1 MTMLAGGPALA
12 RAPSTGT
19 VLIRQARAEVMK
31 IRTTNTWW
39 LFLGGVVVFTAAGA
53 VDQRRQP
60 ALRAVPAAWRDGRG
74 PEGPGHRPGRPGPH
88 ARGAGRDRHDQM
100 MTAGQFFGVL
110 FAMLIG
116 VLTMTNEVAYQTAT
130 ATFLANPR
138 RAVVIVA
145 KLAAAAGFGALFW
158 LVSTVIDAVVTPVYL
173 HSQHISY
180 PLAGWTVTRSVL
192 LNLLAYVMW
201 AVFGLGLGTLVRS
214 QLAAVITGLAS
225 YLVGYAAVEIIFHLI
240 YAVYRHGWVLGA
252 VVIAPAVA
260 SKVMI
265 TPGRAFPHAPPQW
278 AGLLVMAGYAA
289 AFGVIGVAVTRQ
301 RDVT

>member
-1 MTMLAGGPALA
+1 VTTLAGGPALA

-19 VLIRQARAEVMK
+19 VLIRQAQAEVMK

-39 LFLGGVVVFTAAGA
+39 LFLGGVVVFTAAALWTSGVSQHFVLYPPLAAMGA
-53 VDQRRQP
+53 AQKAQ
-60 ALRAVPAAWRDGRG
+60 AIAQAAQ
-74 PEGPGHRPGRPGPH
+74 
-88 ARGAGRDRHDQM
+88 ARTPAGRAAIATTM

-116 VLTMTNEVAYQTAT
+116 VLTMTNEAAHQTAT

-145 KLAAAAGFGALFW
+145 KLAAAACFGALFW
-158 LVSTVIDAVVTPVYL
+158 LVSTVIDAAVTPVYL

-289 AFGVIGVAVTRQ
+289 AFGVIGVAVTRR